1 MPLMQTDTAHELQQ
15 HHSQLA
21 FGDWR
26 DESTCEAKLQ
36 ERCSVEHPSTV

>member
-1 MPLMQTDTAHELQQ
+1 MPLMQTDTAYELQQ
-15 HHSQLA
+15 HHSQL
-21 FGDWR
+21 GDWR